1 MLTTCFE
8 KVRFSV
14 SSRNTSLLCNNK
26 GNATIIRKRVAA
38 EYSQI
43 REYSPYLSLWYSK
56 FFLKLSGI
64 VQLKFCKDQ
73 SFWLTTVQRKT
84 STNFHKNACGEST
97 VATLLLIE
105 DSIKNFFRE
114 FCTNSFRGVT
124 LATLIMLL
132 LPPCSWFLPVSR
144 FGKSSIVLKK
154 ISGGILSRTRHPFSS
169 VLNLIRVIF
178 QNSDEGHSFQ
188 ILSTVK
194 KIMLPFSA
202 LADDKKAYQPGR
214 RKKNLMYISK
224 AFIIRPYS
232 LPVGLFDDVLL

>member
-8 KVRFSV
+8 KVRFLV

-26 GNATIIRKRVAA
+26 GNATIIRKLVAA

-43 REYSPYLSLWYSK
+43 QEYSPYLSLWYSK
-56 FFLKLSGI
+56 FFLKLSGT
-64 VQLKFCKDQ
+64 VQPKFCKDQ

-97 VATLLLIE
+97 VATVLLIE

-114 FCTNSFRGVT
+114 FCTNYFRGVT
-124 LATLIMLL
+124 LATLMLL
-132 LPPCSWFLPVSR
+132 LQPYSWFLPVSR

-194 KIMLPFSA
+194 KNNSSVFHASGW
-202 LADDKKAYQPGR
+202 Q
-214 RKKNLMYISK
+214 KNLSTRRAGKKINVY
-224 AFIIRPYS
+224 
-232 LPVGLFDDVLL
+232 L

>member
-14 SSRNTSLLCNNK
+14 SSRNSSLLCNNQ
-26 GNATIIRKRVAA
+26 GNATIIRKLVAA

-43 REYSPYLSLWYSK
+43 QEYSPYLSLWYSK
-56 FFLKLSGI
+56 FFLRLSGI

-73 SFWLTTVQRKT
+73 SFWLTIVQRKT
-84 STNFHKNACGEST
+84 STNFPKNACGEST

-124 LATLIMLL
+124 LGTLIMLL
-132 LPPCSWFLPVSR
+132 LQPCSWFLPVSR

-154 ISGGILSRTRHPFSS
+154 ISGGILSRTCHPFSS

-202 LADDKKAYQPGR
+202 LADGKKTYQPGGR
-214 RKKNLMYISK
+214 EKNLMCISK
-224 AFIIRPYS
+224 AFVIRPYS

>member
-26 GNATIIRKRVAA
+26 GNATIIRKLVAA

-43 REYSPYLSLWYSK
+43 QEYSPYLSLWYSK
-56 FFLKLSGI
+56 FFLKLSGT
-64 VQLKFCKDQ
+64 VQPKFCKDQ

-97 VATLLLIE
+97 VATVLLIE

-114 FCTNSFRGVT
+114 FCTNYFRGVT
-124 LATLIMLL
+124 LATLMLL
-132 LPPCSWFLPVSR
+132 LQPYSWFLPVSR

-194 KIMLPFSA
+194 KNNSSVFHASGW
-202 LADDKKAYQPGR
+202 Q
-214 RKKNLMYISK
+214 KNLSARRAGKKINVY
-224 AFIIRPYS
+224 
-232 LPVGLFDDVLL
+232 L